1 MYIEANMEE
10 IERQKFNRE
19 LNISWVD
26 ENLPKADNA
35 IILKHY
41 FSSLVVYGIV
51 LLFIWFNP
59 FFSKML
65 AYPLKVTFNYFYL

>member
-35 IILKHY
+35 IIETLFFVTGCLWNCSFVY
-41 FSSLVVYGIV
+41 LV
-51 LLFIWFNP
+51 
-59 FFSKML
+59 
-65 AYPLKVTFNYFYL
+65 

>member
-41 FSSLVVYGIV
+41 FRHW
-51 LLFIWFNP
+51 LFMEL
-59 FFSKML
+59 FFCLSGLTLSFQKCWHIR
-65 AYPLKVTFNYFYL
+65 

>member
-35 IILKHY
+35 IIFVLYVWRTNYIHL
-41 FSSLVVYGIV
+41 FSSKIPVA
-51 LLFIWFNP
+51 F
-59 FFSKML
+59 
-65 AYPLKVTFNYFYL
+65 T

>member
-1 MYIEANMEE
+1 MEE

-41 FSSLVVYGIV
+41 FSSLVVYGI
-51 LLFIWFNP
+51 
-59 FFSKML
+59 FFCLSGLTLSFQKCWHIR
-65 AYPLKVTFNYFYL
+65 

>member
-51 LLFIWFNP
+51 LLFIWFIILIVGVAKINP
-59 FFSKML
+59 TT
-65 AYPLKVTFNYFYL
+65 YN